1 MGDCTLMEIRKH
13 VINTKNVIR
22 GGDRLGIYFMETGD
36 FSRGSKVV
44 YDRAYSSISEIQ
56 PNMLDWKKILEGVN
70 WFHWTGIT
78 PNINYFKK
86 NGLKVPE
93 DIAVIGFSNWKVSAL
108 ISPSLK
114 SVEQNGV
121 KMGKK

>member
-1 MGDCTLMEIRKH
+1 M
-13 VINTKNVIR
+13 
-22 GGDRLGIYFMETGD
+22 
-36 FSRGSKVV
+36 
-44 YDRAYSSISEIQ
+44 
-56 PNMLDWKKILEGVN
+56 
-70 WFHWTGIT
+70 
-78 PNINYFKK
+78 NYFKK

-108 ISPSLK
+108 TSPSLS

>member
-1 MGDCTLMEIRKH
+1 MLWNRIVLVFRRSNGLFSIT
-13 VINTKNVIR
+13 
-22 GGDRLGIYFMETGD
+22 DRTAIGAM
-36 FSRGSKVV
+36 
-44 YDRAYSSISEIQ
+44 
-56 PNMLDWKKILEGVN
+56 
-70 WFHWTGIT
+70 
-78 PNINYFKK
+78 NYFKK

-108 ISPSLK
+108 TSPSLS

>member
-1 MGDCTLMEIRKH
+1 LGDCTLMEIRKH

-86 NGLKVPE
+86 M
-93 DIAVIGFSNWKVSAL
+93 A
-108 ISPSLK
+108 
-114 SVEQNGV
+114 
-121 KMGKK
+121 